1 MKKNGKYL
9 FCVLLFFITSLVF
22 AQELTISEAV
32 NLALDNNEKIK
43 QYKERLEQKE
53 YDLYTAWGNFLPSI
67 SLDGSFTHLNDKLE
81 IDLSPIRSAMIQMQS
96 GTQVELANIYNV
108 LNTGMQLTN
117 VQKGALLNKYL
128 GDLNNLLP
136 EFKQTLKKQDYY
148 QAAFV
153 GIQPLFLG
161 GKLWAAKTFAESEKE
176 AAEIELQKTT
186 NEVTSEVIINCI
198 NYLLVKQVVE
208 TRKNVLEGMQR
219 HEKEAQK
226 LFEQGLIANYH
237 LLRAKVA
244 VSEAE
249 RNLSDDLN
257 NFDMAMLV
265 LKNTIGINDSS
276 KITLTDSLIFN
287 NNNLVIDDLL
297 STANI
302 NQPILKIIEQKK
314 IAATQKFN
322 VERSSFLPQIAA
334 FGKYEI
340 YPQYLSALEPRWA
353 VGIQLKFNLFNGF
366 KDYTKLESAIHLE
379 NEVDMIYA
387 GAKRQVNLWVNKA
400 YKDMENYR
408 TKYYKSEASY
418 NLANENLRMNEKRF
432 ESGLGTSLEV
442 IDARLSLE
450 KVEIDRLV
458 ALNQYYKA
466 LTELNLAVGNPVYV
480 LKILENSEKYKNEN

>member
-1 MKKNGKYL
+1 MNKFQKGL
-9 FCVLLFFITSLVF
+9 FGALILVCAISVS
-22 AQELTISEAV
+22 AQELTIKD
-32 NLALDNNEKIK
+32 ALNIALKNNEKIK

-53 YDLYTAWGNFLPSI
+53 YEVYTAWGNFLPSV
-67 SLDGSFTHLNDKLE
+67 SLDGSYTHLNEQLD

-96 GTQVELANIYNV
+96 STQVEIANIYNV
-108 LNTGMQLTN
+108 LATGTQLTN

-153 GIQPLFLG
+153 GVQPLFLG
-161 GKLWAAKTFAESEKE
+161 GKLWAAKTFAESERD
-176 AAEIELQKTT
+176 AAKIELQKTE
-186 NEVTSEVIINCI
+186 NEVTSEVLVNCF
-198 NYLLVKQVVE
+198 NYMLVSQVVE
-208 TRKNVLEGMQR
+208 TRKNVLEGMKR

-226 LFEQGLIANYH
+226 LFDEGLIANYH

-244 VSEAE
+244 VAEAE

-257 NFDMAMLV
+257 NLELAMIA
-265 LKNTIGINDSS
+265 LKSSLGVDDST
-276 KITLTDSLIFN
+276 KIILTDSLFFN
-287 NNNLVIDDLL
+287 DNNLELEEMQKL
-297 STANI
+297 GEI

-314 IAATQKFN
+314 VAANQKFN
-322 VERSSFLPQIAA
+322 IERSSFLPQIAA

-353 VGIQLKFNLFNGF
+353 VGIQLKFNIFNGF

-387 GAKRQVNLWVNKA
+387 GAKRQVNLWINKA
-400 YKDMENYR
+400 YKDMDNFR
-408 TKYYKSEASY
+408 TKYHKLEASY
-418 NLANENLRMNEKRF
+418 NLAKENLRMNEKRF

-458 ALNQYYKA
+458 ALNQYYKS
-466 LTELNLAVGNPVYV
+466 LTELNLAVGNPVNV
-480 LKILENSEKYKNEN
+480 LKVLENLER